1 MNASSFPSETFEEVT
16 AHGLD
21 TSEIDDLREWF
32 CYTKPLGRSV
42 KIVAMPAQEGS
53 PYLSVLSAGTGQLG
67 TPARLNSTLLGGL

>member
-53 PYLSVLSAGTGQLG
+53 PIFRYSR
-67 TPARLNSTLLGGL
+67 PARGNWEHRRG